1 MSFHNLDA
9 KFLHNVIDNRSKHTH
24 RLVLCVHVC
33 IHYNV
38 PGIILGIQGCLTLTN
53 QCNLPYSQN
62 KAGKTSDR
70 LNICR

>member
-38 PGIILGIQGCLTLTN
+38 PGIILGIQGC
-53 QCNLPYSQN
+53 NLPYSQN
-62 KAGKTSDR
+62 KAGKTPDR